1 MNMFWNKK
9 GGRMNSKDKRPK
21 NNSSPMI
28 SLITDFLEVIVGLG
42 IYLLFGVIKL
52 AIDLITSFFRKK

>member
-1 MNMFWNKK
+1 
-9 GGRMNSKDKRPK
+9 MNSKDKRPK